1 MNMQKLM
8 MEAQKMQAKLQKEQA
23 ELENTSYEGNSSLV
37 KVVING
43 KKEVTS
49 VKLNIEEEIS
59 TEDVEMLSENR
70 RNWKHTI
77 NIINIYFWEKRIK
90 HESKSSKILHKRRCA
105 SGR

>member
-23 ELENTSYEGNSSLV
+23 ELENSSYEGNSSLV

-49 VKLNIEEEIS
+49 VKLNIEEDIA
-59 TEDVEMLSENR
+59 TEDVEMLEDMMMLAMNDAVKKAESD
-70 RNWKHTI
+70 K
-77 NIINIYFWEKRIK
+77 EKRLGK
-90 HESKSSKILHKRRCA
+90 YGQGLT
-105 SGR
+105 GLM

>member
-59 TEDVEMLSENR
+59 TEDVEMLEDMIMLAFNEAG
-70 RNWKHTI
+70 KKVDDDK
-77 NIINIYFWEKRIK
+77 EKRLGK
-90 HESKSSKILHKRRCA
+90 YGQGLT
-105 SGR
+105 GLM

>member
-59 TEDVEMLSENR
+59 TEDVEMLEDMIMIAMNDAG
-70 RNWKHTI
+70 KKADADK
-77 NIINIYFWEKRIK
+77 EKRLGK
-90 HESKSSKILHKRRCA
+90 YSQGLT
-105 SGR
+105 GLM

>member
-43 KKEVTS
+43 KKEVIS
-49 VKLNIEEEIS
+49 VKLNIEEDIT
-59 TEDVEMLSENR
+59 TEDVEMLEDMIMLAMNDAVKKAESD
-70 RNWKHTI
+70 K
-77 NIINIYFWEKRIK
+77 EKRLGK
-90 HESKSSKILHKRRCA
+90 YGQGLT
-105 SGR
+105 GLM